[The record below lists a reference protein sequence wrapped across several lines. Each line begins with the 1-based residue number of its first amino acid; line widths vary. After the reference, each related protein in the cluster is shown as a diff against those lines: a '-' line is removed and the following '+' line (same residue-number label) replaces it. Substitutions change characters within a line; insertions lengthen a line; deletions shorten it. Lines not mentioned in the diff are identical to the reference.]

1 MFAMVVSGRDK
12 DNGVAYAGLGEF
24 IDGAEDRDV
33 TADFSE
39 KGFGAIGVEVSD
51 GDEFACIGVASEF
64 VNVEG
69 VNNAHAAESGD
80 GEF

>member
-1 MFAMVVSGRDK
+1 MFAMVVRGRDE

-33 TADFSE
+33 TADVAKE
-39 KGFGAIGVEVSD
+39 GFGAIGVEVSD
-51 GDEFACIGVASEF
+51 GDEFARFGIACEF
-64 VNVEG
+64 VSVEG
-69 VNNAHAAESGD
+69 VNNAHTAESGD

>member
-1 MFAMVVSGRDK
+1 MVVGGRDK
-12 DNGVAYAGLGEF
+12 NNGVAYAGLGEF

-33 TADFSE
+33 TADVGKE
-39 KGFGAIGVEVSD
+39 GFGAIGVEISD
-51 GDEFACIGVASEF
+51 GDEFACFGVAGEF

-69 VNNAHAAESGD
+69 VNDTHAAESGD